1 MMDKFQE
8 MKVFSAVVEAGSFT
22 GAAHALA
29 MSKAAVSRYVA
40 ELEQRLG
47 VRLLHRTTRRLSPTA
62 EGEVFH
68 ARCRELLEN
77 LDEAEAEITSRSGE
91 ASGLLKANVPLSF
104 GLMHLAPLWPAL
116 MARHPRLALDVTLS
130 DRVVDLVD
138 EGFDLAVRI
147 GQLPASSL
155 VGRKLAS
162 TRLVPCA
169 SPAYLQARG
178 EPTRPDQL
186 PAHDVISYSLFS
198 AGEHWR
204 FAGPAGEVTVK
215 VAPRMRT
222 NSGDTCRAAALQA
235 QGIILQPSFL
245 VGTDLATGRLKEI
258 MPDYRADTLGIYAV
272 YPSKKFLAPKVR
284 VAIDFLSEVFAKPVW
299 GD

>member
-1 MMDKFQE
+1 
-8 MKVFSAVVEAGSFT
+8 
-22 GAAHALA
+22 
-29 MSKAAVSRYVA
+29 
-40 ELEQRLG
+40 
-47 VRLLHRTTRRLSPTA
+47 
-62 EGEVFH
+62 
-68 ARCRELLEN
+68 
-77 LDEAEAEITSRSGE
+77 
-91 ASGLLKANVPLSF
+91 
-104 GLMHLAPLWPAL
+104 
-116 MARHPRLALDVTLS
+116 MARHPGLALDVTLS
-130 DRVVDLVD
+130 DRVADLVD
-138 EGFDLAVRI
+138 EGIDLAVRI

-162 TRLVPCA
+162 TRLVLCA

-198 AGEHWR
+198 AGEQWR

-245 VGTDLATGRLKEI
+245 VGTDLAEGRLKEI
-258 MPDYRADTLGIYAV
+258 MPGYRADTLGIYAV

-284 VAIDFLSEVFAKPVW
+284 VAIDFLSEVFAAPVW